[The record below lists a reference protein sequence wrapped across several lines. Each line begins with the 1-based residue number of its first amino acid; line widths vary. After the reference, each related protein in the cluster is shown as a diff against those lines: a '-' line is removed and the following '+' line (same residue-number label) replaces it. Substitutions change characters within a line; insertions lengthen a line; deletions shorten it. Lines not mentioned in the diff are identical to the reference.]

1 MNLSYILI
9 AFSIFSMTAY
19 GSSIKVEPEKE
30 ERIKKSKVNFR
41 ASFSTS
47 FNTDFKQFGDINK
60 SFTNSSGLRFSLS
73 FPGNWSLATALFF
86 DKSFMGERKGEVRDT
101 FLALTKPIVKFN
113 DYFGLTAKL
122 NWYLPI
128 SKFSREEA
136 YLTTAYRLALILGF
150 DFGFWSIPN
159 LGGYAR
165 IDILQNFHRSNTNAY
180 GGSNY
185 QFAVFGLGGVNW
197 TFLKKFN
204 IALDFSYTK
213 RWTYAGNI
221 QDFYSSNQ
229 TLSYS
234 ITSKF
239 NVGIGHALG
248 GNILAV
254 NGRDSNVALFDPEQ
268 SAAFLVFSFVL

>member
-1 MNLSYILI
+1 MKLTYILL
-9 AFSIFSMTAY
+9 TLLTLNAY
-19 GSSIKVEPEKE
+19 GSSIKVEPVKKVKVEKP
-30 ERIKKSKVNFR
+30 KVKFR
-41 ASFSTS
+41 ASFSSS
-47 FNTDFKQFGDINK
+47 FNTDFKRFGDINK

-86 DKSFMGERKGEVRDT
+86 DKSFMGERKGEIRDT
-101 FLALTKPIVKFN
+101 FLAVTKPIVQFN
-113 DYFGLTAKL
+113 KSLNLTAKL
-122 NWYLPI
+122 NWYIPI
-128 SKFSREEA
+128 SEFSREKT
-136 YLTTAYRLALILGF
+136 YLTTAYRLAAILGF
-150 DFGFWSIPN
+150 DFDFIKVPT

-165 IDILQNFHRSNTNAY
+165 VDFLQNFHRSNTNAY

-185 QFAVFGLGGVNW
+185 QFRALGAGGVNW

-204 IALDFSYTK
+204 ISLDFTYTK
-213 RWTYAGNI
+213 GWTYGGII

-234 ITSKF
+234 ITNKF
-239 NVGIGHALG
+239 NVAIGHALG

-268 SAAFLVFSFVL
+268 SAAFLAFSFVL